1 MTWRPYPYV
10 AGWDET
16 GPKVVRRGSVRFD
29 RDIWMFC
36 HKIVEMQLASRTMRQ
51 FGRVQ
56 IIPPT
61 ITPVSQSKAL
71 SGRRESRSIRSRFRS
86 ELINWENGG
95 QGIESAYGEGAVK
108 EYLPWYWDFGMS
120 TLFQTQ
126 SQGAANF
133 IIGPTDR
140 ELEMAER
147 ESKMIDRLQE

>member
-86 ELINWENGG
+86 ELINWGTAGRASRVLMERVLLRSISPGIG
-95 QGIESAYGEGAVK
+95 ISACLLYSRRSLRVLQTSSLARRIESWRWPRGKA
-108 EYLPWYWDFGMS
+108 
-120 TLFQTQ
+120 
-126 SQGAANF
+126 
-133 IIGPTDR
+133 R
-140 ELEMAER
+140 
-147 ESKMIDRLQE
+147 